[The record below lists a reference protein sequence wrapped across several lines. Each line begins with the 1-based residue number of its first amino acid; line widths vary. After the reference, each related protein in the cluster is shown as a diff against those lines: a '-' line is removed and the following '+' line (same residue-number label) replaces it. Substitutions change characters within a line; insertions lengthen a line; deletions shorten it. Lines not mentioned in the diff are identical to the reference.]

1 MDDIAYIAGRRTSNY
16 QQYLADGSATD
27 FMDGVMIEL
36 FIPDTRSEDVDR
48 NDANRREVTAKI
60 KEAIDS
66 L

>member
-16 QQYLADGSATD
+16 QQYRPDGSATD

-36 FIPDTRSEDVDR
+36 FIPDTRSEDIDR